1 VVPDPR
7 VAPSPMEPEDP
18 ILDGLITLA
27 FLAAHTERVRL
38 ATGIV
43 ILPQRNPV
51 VLAKQLASLDV
62 VTGGRLTFGMGVGYL
77 QPEMEAVGVPMERR
91 GARAAEYL
99 GAMRALWE
107 HERLSFDGEFISF
120 SGVNA
125 HPRPLQRP
133 LPVVMGGYSPAV
145 HRRAA
150 RDAQGWYGFFLD
162 PDAAAE
168 PIESIRLASPMPVAT
183 RPSSRSACRR
193 AEGPTPTSSPR
204 TVG

>member
-1 VVPDPR
+1 
-7 VAPSPMEPEDP
+7 M
-18 ILDGLITLA
+18 
-27 FLAAHTERVRL
+27 AAMPTSR
-38 ATGIV
+38 
-43 ILPQRNPV
+43 PV
-51 VLAKQLASLDV
+51 VLAKQLARLDV

-77 QPEMEAVGVPMERR
+77 QPELEAVGVPMERR

-99 GAMRALWE
+99 GVMRALWE
-107 HERLSFDGEFISF
+107 HERPSFDGEFVSF

-150 RDAQGWYGFFLD
+150 RDAQGWYGSS
-162 PDAAAE
+162 
-168 PIESIRLASPMPVAT
+168 SIPMLQPSRSRAFGWPSPMPVAT

-193 AEGPTPTSSPR
+193 AEGSTPTSSPR
-204 TVG
+204 TVGWGWIASS